1 MKMET
6 AVHADR
12 AGTVA
17 RVVTAAGTQ
26 VDAKD
31 LLIEFEAA

>member
-6 AVHADR
+6 GISAEIDGIIKTIHSP
-12 AGTVA
+12 
-17 RVVTAAGTQ
+17 AGTQ

-31 LLIEFEAA
+31 LLIEFES

>member
-6 AVHADR
+6 ALHAERD
-12 AGTVA
+12 GVIEWVVA
-17 RVVTAAGTQ
+17 PAGTQ

-31 LLIEFEAA
+31 LLVVF